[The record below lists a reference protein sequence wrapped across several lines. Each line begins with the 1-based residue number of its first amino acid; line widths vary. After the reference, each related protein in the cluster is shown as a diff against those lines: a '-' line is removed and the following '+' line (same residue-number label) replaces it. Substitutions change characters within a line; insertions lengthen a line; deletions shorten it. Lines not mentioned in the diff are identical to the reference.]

1 MAVDRR
7 FLDGASTVLK
17 SLSIFT
23 GNANRA
29 LADEICKFVEI
40 PLGRVDVT
48 HFSDGEIY
56 VEVGENVRGV
66 NCFVVQPTCSP
77 PNESLMELLITIDAL
92 KRASAGSIVAIIPY
106 FGYARQDRKAKPRT
120 PITAKLVANLITAA
134 GADRALAMDLHAG
147 QIQGFFDIPF
157 DHLYAMPVL
166 IEELRILGFGGEHTV
181 VVSPD
186 AGGVER
192 ARAFSKRLGAG
203 LAIIDK
209 RRPAP
214 NVSEIMNIV
223 GDVRGKKAVIVDDI
237 IDTAGTLTNAAHAI
251 INAGAQSV
259 SATASHAVFSG
270 KALQRITDSP
280 LQHVVVTNTIP
291 QSEQGAANPKIRVKS
306 VGRLLGEA
314 IKRIHHGDSISS
326 LFV

>member
-1 MAVDRR
+1 M
-7 FLDGASTVLK
+7 LK

-40 PLGRVDVT
+40 PLGRADVT

-56 VEVGENVRGV
+56 VEIGENVRGV

-77 PNESLMELLITIDAL
+77 PNQSLMELLIMIDAL
-92 KRASAGSIVAIIPY
+92 RRASAGSIVAIIPY
-106 FGYARQDRKAKPRT
+106 YGYARQDRKAKPRT
-120 PITAKLVANLITAA
+120 PITARLVANLITAA
-134 GADRALAMDLHAG
+134 GANRALAMDLHAG

-157 DHLYAMPVL
+157 DHLYSMPVL
-166 IEELRILGFGGEHTV
+166 IEELRTLGYGGDGTV

-237 IDTAGTLTNAAHAI
+237 IDTAGTLANAAQAI
-251 INAGAQSV
+251 INAGAASV
-259 SATASHAVFSG
+259 AATASHAVFTG
-270 KALQRITDSP
+270 KAIQRITDSP

-291 QSEQGAANPKIRVKS
+291 LSEQGQGCQKIRVKS

>member
-1 MAVDRR
+1 M
-7 FLDGASTVLK
+7 LK

-29 LADEICKFVEI
+29 LAEEVCKFVEI
-40 PLGRVDVT
+40 PLGRADVT

-77 PNESLMELLITIDAL
+77 PNQSLMELLIMIDAL
-92 KRASAGSIVAIIPY
+92 RRASAGSIVAIIPY
-106 FGYARQDRKAKPRT
+106 FGYARQDRKSKPRT
-120 PITAKLVANLITAA
+120 PITAKLCANLITAA
-134 GADRALAMDLHAG
+134 GANRALAMDLHAG

-157 DHLYAMPVL
+157 DHLFSMPVL
-166 IEELRILGFGGEHTV
+166 IDELRALGYTGEDTV

-192 ARAFSKRLGAG
+192 ARAFSKRLSAT

-209 RRPAP
+209 RRSAP
-214 NVSEIMNIV
+214 NVSEVMNIV

-237 IDTAGTLTNAAHAI
+237 IDTAGTLVNAARAI
-251 INAGAQSV
+251 MDAGAASV
-259 SATASHAVFSG
+259 AACASHPVFSG
-270 KALQRITDSP
+270 KAVQRIADSP
-280 LQHVVVTNTIP
+280 LSHVVVTNTIP
-291 QSEQGAANPKIRVKS
+291 LSEAGHACAKVRVKS

-326 LFV
+326 LFM

>member
-1 MAVDRR
+1 M
-7 FLDGASTVLK
+7 LK

-29 LADEICKFVEI
+29 LADEICKCVEI
-40 PLGRVDVT
+40 PLGRADVT

-56 VEVGENVRGV
+56 VEIGENVRGV

-77 PNESLMELLITIDAL
+77 PNESLMELLIMIDAL

-120 PITAKLVANLITAA
+120 PITSKLVANLVTAA
-134 GADRALAMDLHAG
+134 GANRALAMDLHAG

-157 DHLYAMPVL
+157 DHLYSMPVL
-166 IEELRILGFGGEHTV
+166 IEELRTLGYGGDSTI

-223 GDVRGKKAVIVDDI
+223 GDVTGKKAIIVDDI

-251 INAGAQSV
+251 INAGAASV
-259 SATASHAVFSG
+259 SACASHAVFSG
-270 KALQRITDSP
+270 KAVQRISESP

-291 QSEQGAANPKIRVKS
+291 LSEQGAACSKVRVRS

>member
-1 MAVDRR
+1 M
-7 FLDGASTVLK
+7 LK

-40 PLGRVDVT
+40 PLGRADVT

-56 VEVGENVRGV
+56 VEIGENVRGV

-77 PNESLMELLITIDAL
+77 PNQALMELLIMIDAL

-166 IEELRILGFGGEHTV
+166 IEELRVLGLGGESTV

-223 GDVRGKKAVIVDDI
+223 GDVRGKKAVIIDDI

-251 INAGAQSV
+251 KNAGAESV
-259 SATASHAVFSG
+259 SACASHAVFSG
-270 KALQRITDSP
+270 KAIQRITDSP
-280 LQHVVVTNTIP
+280 LSHVVVTNTIP
-291 QSEQGAANPKIRVKS
+291 LSEIGAACSKVRVKS

>member
-1 MAVDRR
+1 M
-7 FLDGASTVLK
+7 LK

-29 LADEICKFVEI
+29 LADEICKCVEI
-40 PLGRVDVT
+40 PLGRADVT

-56 VEVGENVRGV
+56 VEIGENVRGV

-77 PNESLMELLITIDAL
+77 PNESLMELLIMIDAL

-120 PITAKLVANLITAA
+120 PITSKLVANLVTAA
-134 GADRALAMDLHAG
+134 GANRALAMDLHAG

-157 DHLYAMPVL
+157 DHLYSMPVL
-166 IEELRILGFGGEHTV
+166 IEELRTLGYGGDSTI

-223 GDVRGKKAVIVDDI
+223 GDVKGKKAIIVDDI

-251 INAGAQSV
+251 INAGAASV
-259 SATASHAVFSG
+259 SACASHAVFSG
-270 KALQRITDSP
+270 KAVQRISESP

-291 QSEQGAANPKIRVKS
+291 LSEQGAACSKVRVRS

>member
-1 MAVDRR
+1 
-7 FLDGASTVLK
+7 
-17 SLSIFT
+17 
-23 GNANRA
+23 
-29 LADEICKFVEI
+29 VEI
-40 PLGRVDVT
+40 PLGRADVT

-56 VEVGENVRGV
+56 VEVGENVRSV

-77 PNESLMELLITIDAL
+77 PNQALMELLIMIDAL

-166 IEELRILGFGGEHTV
+166 IDELRLLGFGGDQTV

-237 IDTAGTLTNAAHAI
+237 IDTAGTLANGAHAI
-251 INAGAQSV
+251 INAGAASV
-259 SATASHAVFSG
+259 SACASHAVFSG
-270 KALQRITDSP
+270 KAVQRIEDSP

-291 QSEQGAANPKIRVKS
+291 LSELGAACTKVRVKS

>member
-1 MAVDRR
+1 M
-7 FLDGASTVLK
+7 LK

-29 LADEICKFVEI
+29 LADEICKCVEI
-40 PLGRVDVT
+40 PLGRADVT

-77 PNESLMELLITIDAL
+77 PNESLMELLIMIDAL

-166 IEELRILGFGGEHTV
+166 IEELRTLGFGGEQTV

-214 NVSEIMNIV
+214 NVSEIMHIV
-223 GDVRGKKAVIVDDI
+223 GDVRGKKAVILDDI

-251 INAGAQSV
+251 VNAGAASV
-259 SATASHAVFSG
+259 AACASHAVFSG
-270 KALQRITDSP
+270 KAVQRITDSP
-280 LQHVVVTNTIP
+280 LQHVIVTNTIP
-291 QSEQGAANPKIRVKS
+291 QSELSAGCAKVRVKS

>member
-1 MAVDRR
+1 MLRSLAV
-7 FLDGASTVLK
+7 FS
-17 SLSIFT
+17 
-23 GNANRA
+23 GNANLP
-29 LADEICKFVEI
+29 LARSICQVLEV
-40 PLGRVDVT
+40 PLGQAVISS
-48 HFSDGEIY
+48 FSDGETR

-66 NCFVVQPTCSP
+66 HCYVVQPTCTR
-77 PNESLMELLITIDAL
+77 PNESLMELLVMIDTL
-92 KRASAGSIVAIIPY
+92 RRASAGSIVAVVPY

-134 GADRALAMDLHAG
+134 GANRVLSIDLHAG

-166 IEELRILGFGGEHTV
+166 IEELRVLRLSGEGTV

-192 ARAFSKRLGAG
+192 ARAFSKRLGAS

-214 NVSEIMNIV
+214 NVSEVMNIV
-223 GDVRGKKAVIVDDI
+223 GDVRGKRAMIVDDL
-237 IDTAGTLTNAAHAI
+237 IDTAGTLTSAARAI
-251 INAGAQSV
+251 VSAGAVDV
-259 SATASHAVFSG
+259 SACATHAVFSG
-270 KALQRITDSP
+270 DAVQRIQDSP
-280 LQHVVVTNTIP
+280 LQHVVVTDTIP
-291 QSEQGAANPKIRVKS
+291 LSASGQECKKVAVKS
-306 VGRLLGEA
+306 VARLLGEA
-314 IKRIHHGDSISS
+314 IKRVHHGDSISG

>member
-1 MAVDRR
+1 M
-7 FLDGASTVLK
+7 LK

-23 GNANRA
+23 GNSNRA

-40 PLGRVDVT
+40 PLGRADVT

-56 VEVGENVRGV
+56 VEIGENVRGV

-77 PNESLMELLITIDAL
+77 PNESLMELLIMIDAL

-106 FGYARQDRKAKPRT
+106 YGYARQDRKAKPRT
-120 PITAKLVANLITAA
+120 PITSKLVANLITAA

-157 DHLYAMPVL
+157 DHLFAMPVL
-166 IEELRILGFGGEHTV
+166 IEELRTLGYGGDSTV

-192 ARAFSKRLGAG
+192 ARAFSKRLGTT

-209 RRPAP
+209 RRPSP
-214 NVSEIMNIV
+214 NVSEVMNIV
-223 GDVRGKKAVIVDDI
+223 GDVKGKKAIIVDDI
-237 IDTAGTLTNAAHAI
+237 IDTAGTLTHAATAI
-251 INAGAQSV
+251 INAGAASV
-259 SATASHAVFSG
+259 SACASHAVFSG
-270 KALQRITDSP
+270 KAVSRITESP
-280 LQHVVVTNTIP
+280 LSHVVVTNTVP
-291 QSEQGAANPKIRVKS
+291 LSEAGQECQKVRVKS